1 MGGSKGALV
10 KEQMPGSQRTNH
22 YAKRTA
28 MTKKADAIISE
39 LKKDKRFFG
48 TCPRCGMEFRI
59 ADASLF
65 SIDEKHPEAALAAIN
80 IAKEKL
86 ALQKAQIAA
95 ARERMTKKAENT
107 AQAVNLGKIIEKIV
121 PSFAS
126 FTYETGDCRALFEP
140 IDYMIFSGLT
150 ERAAVEAIYFVDV
163 KSGGARLN
171 SSQRLIRDAVGR
183 GAVKF
188 SLIK

>member
-1 MGGSKGALV
+1 
-10 KEQMPGSQRTNH
+10 
-22 YAKRTA
+22 
-28 MTKKADAIISE
+28 
-39 LKKDKRFFG
+39 
-48 TCPRCGMEFRI
+48 MEFRI